1 MKTTKDYYFDRK
13 IILENLLIQDDQSRQ
28 QQQVVPKMLVV
39 IDQKVGD
46 YKILAAGVKSGAK
59 VLILDSHR
67 DGVEQITVAL
77 QEHIEI
83 SSIHIVSHGSPG
95 CLYLG
100 NSQLSLDTLNQY
112 APQLRS
118 WFSPALLLYGC
129 NVACK
134 DAGVEFIER
143 LNQLTGAK
151 IAASATPT
159 GNKAL
164 GGNWELEVTTDE
176 MAVSLAFAIALQE
189 SYSGVLASGDLD
201 SSFGNN
207 GIVITE
213 ITDIANDSDSDGSA
227 DSIAIQPDGK
237 IVVAGIVGSRFPFYR
252 NNDFALVRYNSDGSL
267 DNSFGSNGIV
277 TIDTAPI
284 DNSYYN
290 IIINSINSVVLQPD
304 GKIVL
309 AGQAEVA
316 GQIEAYQG
324 DNFALLRYNSDGSLD
339 SSFGSNGIV
348 TTNIANDDDIDSN
361 YYDNNY
367 SVDEI
372 DSAILQPDGKII
384 AVGSTSTSTYTYDT
398 NQDFALARYNSD
410 GTLDSSFGSNGIVT
424 TDIANDSDFISS
436 AILQSDG
443 KIVVVGSTE
452 NNDNRYFALA
462 RYNNDGSLDTSFGS
476 NGIIVTD
483 IEGSDDYAASVA
495 LQLDGKILVAGGTI
509 SDSEIDPNFDL
520 IGITGNEDSVLV
532 RYNSDGSLD
541 TSFGSNGIIVTD
553 LSGGTDFVKSI
564 VLQSDDRIVMAG
576 LIITNENNDFDDN
589 SVLVRYD
596 GEGNLDSS
604 FGSNG
609 IVVTDLLF
617 NFFNRGNGVAIHPDG
632 RIIAGGSSRSNGNF
646 SVAAYN
652 SSEPKIS
659 INTTDSTAV
668 EETPATDTGIYRISR
683 NTIDG
688 DLTIQLTIDS
698 NSTIELSDYILS
710 GGELSITDSSL
721 TVTLLDEEEFLEIT
735 LTPIDDT
742 LPENTETLQLNLAPA
757 PAYEIDADN
766 NSASITITANDE
778 ISYAVALNST
788 TPIVEGDTASQTVSF
803 TVTRSGGIGIA
814 SSIDYAITSSDPLG
828 NNDFNN
834 VQIDSVASGVSG
846 TISFAPGEEIKT
858 ITFEVLD
865 DQIAEIT
872 ENIIVTLS
880 NPNLTEAPV
889 NSSITAPTAL
899 VEITNDDNLGAGTI
913 TIGNVD
919 NTAPINAGGNIV
931 INSGDIRSSREIDG
945 VEITPDD
952 INTISNDSVFFLNKT
967 PEDYFVLI
975 GSPNQ
980 GSLQFTLTGRDTSF
994 VNEVGVFIAD
1004 DLQGRIDGIAPGD
1017 PSYLQAT
1024 LERGQV
1030 IFSSLAD
1037 NVFPELNS
1045 TRQLSFDTETRLGFY
1060 LVQDDTTDN
1069 VLADLAA
1076 GQTPA
1081 NVFLNFSNAN
1091 PDNFDYLEV
1100 SPLEENSFQLN
1111 WEDSF
1116 AEGEADFN
1124 DLVLTVEITDNSP
1137 PLGTQLQGGQQA
1149 ELIDLRDQSTGIVE
1163 AEFVINSDAAFDNSF
1178 GFYVVDNPSG
1188 SIGSLNPGDSGYAQ
1202 AAVSNRV
1209 DLVSGLPGKALL
1221 APFLI
1226 ADATPKEFLI
1236 TNPNN
1241 QSGQGPLAYFAYMEA
1256 NSDGFDH
1263 VRLLG
1268 DNLFG
1273 FEDLE
1278 GGGDADYND
1287 LVVAVNFL

>member
-207 GIVITE
+207 PTVTSDISFSSDEARIVALQT
-213 ITDIANDSDSDGSA
+213 
-227 DSIAIQPDGK
+227 DGK
-237 IVVAGIVGSRFPFYR
+237 IVVVEGRSNSIPG
-252 NNDFALVRYNSDGSL
+252 DLVLARYDSDASL
-267 DNSFGSNGIV
+267 DNSFGDKGIV
-277 TIDTAPI
+277 TIDI
-284 DNSYYN
+284 VGSLLEGV
-290 IIINSINSVVLQPD
+290 NSI
-304 GKIVL
+304 
-309 AGQAEVA
+309 
-316 GQIEAYQG
+316 
-324 DNFALLRYNSDGSLD
+324 
-339 SSFGSNGIV
+339 
-348 TTNIANDDDIDSN
+348 
-361 YYDNNY
+361 
-367 SVDEI
+367 
-372 DSAILQPDGKII
+372 
-384 AVGSTSTSTYTYDT
+384 
-398 NQDFALARYNSD
+398 
-410 GTLDSSFGSNGIVT
+410 
-424 TDIANDSDFISS
+424 
-436 AILQSDG
+436 
-443 KIVVVGSTE
+443 
-452 NNDNRYFALA
+452 
-462 RYNNDGSLDTSFGS
+462 
-476 NGIIVTD
+476 
-483 IEGSDDYAASVA
+483 A
-495 LQLDGKILVAGGTI
+495 LQLDGKIILVGQTNTDNSA
-509 SDSEIDPNFDL
+509 NFA
-520 IGITGNEDSVLV
+520 LV

-541 TSFGSNGIIVTD
+541 TSFGSNGVVTTNLEGDSDLASSVVLQPDGKIILVGKTNTDNSANFALVRYNSDGSLDTSFGSNGVVTTNLEGDSD
-553 LSGGTDFVKSI
+553 LASGATLQPDGKIILVGQTNTDNSANFALVRYNSDGSLDTSFGSNGVVTTNLEGDSDLASGVTLQPDGKIILVGQANTDNSANFALVRYNSDGSLDTSFGTNDIATTDTVSNPDNFGGTT
-564 VLQSDDRIVMAG
+564 LQSDGKILLAG
-576 LIITNENNDFDDN
+576 SSFNENNFN
-589 SVLVRYD
+589 FNLVRYNSD
-596 GEGNLDSS
+596 GSIDTS

-609 IVVTDLLF
+609 IVTVGGS
-617 NFFNRGNGVAIHPDG
+617 NQAYNVAFGADG
-632 RIIAGGSSRSNGNF
+632 RIIAVGDINDQL
-646 SVAAYN
+646 VVVAYN
-652 SSEPKIS
+652 SSEETFSIHVS
-659 INTTDSTAV
+659 DEASTESEGTLTINTINNIGDVTINGGSFNIDVGGVITPSSSVSITSNSNVTVDKINPINSGGGAGSLTI
-668 EETPATDTGIYRISR
+668 ETPS
-683 NTIDG
+683 
-688 DLTIQLTIDS
+688 LTITNGANVTVSDS
-698 NSTIELSDYILS
+698 NINVVSN
-710 GGELSITDSSL
+710 
-721 TVTLLDEEEFLEIT
+721 
-735 LTPIDDT
+735 IDDI
-742 LPENTETLQLNLAPA
+742 LQRN
-757 PAYEIDADN
+757 
-766 NSASITITANDE
+766 
-778 ISYAVALNST
+778 IST
-788 TPIVEGDTASQTVSF
+788 D
-803 TVTRSGGIGIA
+803 
-814 SSIDYAITSSDPLG
+814 
-828 NNDFNN
+828 
-834 VQIDSVASGVSG
+834 
-846 TISFAPGEEIKT
+846 
-858 ITFEVLD
+858 
-865 DQIAEIT
+865 
-872 ENIIVTLS
+872 
-880 NPNLTEAPV
+880 
-889 NSSITAPTAL
+889 
-899 VEITNDDNLGAGTI
+899 
-913 TIGNVD
+913 NVD
-919 NTAPINAGGNIV
+919 NTEPINAGGNIT
-931 INSGDIRSSREIDG
+931 INADSITSISAVDNTNPINAGGSIVVSGGSLTITNSSG
-945 VEITPDD
+945 SEITPDD

-1060 LVQDDTTDN
+1060 LVQNDTTDN

-1076 GQTPA
+1076 GRTST
-1081 NVFLNFSNAN
+1081 NVFLNFSDAN

-1116 AEGEADFN
+1116 AEGEVDFN

-1137 PLGTQLQGGQQA
+1137 SLGTQLQGGQQA
-1149 ELIDLRDQSTGIVE
+1149 ELIDLRDQITGIVE

-1209 DLVSGLPGKALL
+1209 DLASGLPGKALL

>member
-13 IILENLLIQDDQSRQ
+13 IILENLLIQDNQSQPQ
-28 QQQVVPKMLVV
+28 QQMVPKMLVV

-59 VLILDSHR
+59 VLIIDFHR

-129 NVACK
+129 NVACG
-134 DAGVEFIER
+134 DAGAEFIER

-207 GIVITE
+207 PTVTSDISFSSDEARIVALQT
-213 ITDIANDSDSDGSA
+213 
-227 DSIAIQPDGK
+227 DGK
-237 IVVAGIVGSRFPFYR
+237 IVVVEGSSNSIPGDLVLARYDSDASLDQSFGDKGIVTIDIVGSLLEGV
-252 NNDFALVRYNSDGSL
+252 NSIALQLDGKIILVGQTNTDNSANFALVRYNSDGSL

-277 TIDTAPI
+277 TNNLEGGSDLA
-284 DNSYYN
+284 S
-290 IIINSINSVVLQPD
+290 SVVLQPD
-304 GKIVL
+304 GKIILV
-309 AGQAEVA
+309 GQANTDNSA
-316 GQIEAYQG
+316 
-324 DNFALLRYNSDGSLD
+324 NFA
-339 SSFGSNGIV
+339 
-348 TTNIANDDDIDSN
+348 
-361 YYDNNY
+361 
-367 SVDEI
+367 
-372 DSAILQPDGKII
+372 
-384 AVGSTSTSTYTYDT
+384 
-398 NQDFALARYNSD
+398 
-410 GTLDSSFGSNGIVT
+410 
-424 TDIANDSDFISS
+424 
-436 AILQSDG
+436 
-443 KIVVVGSTE
+443 
-452 NNDNRYFALA
+452 
-462 RYNNDGSLDTSFGS
+462 
-476 NGIIVTD
+476 
-483 IEGSDDYAASVA
+483 
-495 LQLDGKILVAGGTI
+495 
-509 SDSEIDPNFDL
+509 
-520 IGITGNEDSVLV
+520 LV

-541 TSFGSNGIIVTD
+541 TSFGSNGVVTTNLEGDSDLASGVTLQPDGKIILVGQANTD
-553 LSGGTDFVKSI
+553 NSANFALVRYNSDGSLDSSFGTNDIATTDTVSNPDNFGGIT
-564 VLQSDDRIVMAG
+564 LQSDGKILLAG
-576 LIITNENNDFDDN
+576 SSFNENNFN
-589 SVLVRYD
+589 FNLVRYNSD
-596 GEGNLDSS
+596 GSIDTS

-609 IVVTDLLF
+609 IVTVGGSDQAYS
-617 NFFNRGNGVAIHPDG
+617 VAFGADG
-632 RIIAGGSSRSNGNF
+632 RIIAVGDINDQL
-646 SVAAYN
+646 VVVAYN
-652 SSEPKIS
+652 SSEETFSIHVS
-659 INTTDSTAV
+659 DEASTESEGTLTINTINNIGDVTINGGSFNIDVGGVITPSSSVSITSNSNVTVDKINPINSGGAAGSLTI
-668 EETPATDTGIYRISR
+668 ETPS
-683 NTIDG
+683 
-688 DLTIQLTIDS
+688 LTITNGANVTVSDS
-698 NSTIELSDYILS
+698 NINVVSN
-710 GGELSITDSSL
+710 
-721 TVTLLDEEEFLEIT
+721 
-735 LTPIDDT
+735 IDDI
-742 LPENTETLQLNLAPA
+742 LQRN
-757 PAYEIDADN
+757 
-766 NSASITITANDE
+766 
-778 ISYAVALNST
+778 IST
-788 TPIVEGDTASQTVSF
+788 D
-803 TVTRSGGIGIA
+803 
-814 SSIDYAITSSDPLG
+814 
-828 NNDFNN
+828 
-834 VQIDSVASGVSG
+834 
-846 TISFAPGEEIKT
+846 
-858 ITFEVLD
+858 
-865 DQIAEIT
+865 
-872 ENIIVTLS
+872 
-880 NPNLTEAPV
+880 
-889 NSSITAPTAL
+889 
-899 VEITNDDNLGAGTI
+899 
-913 TIGNVD
+913 NVD
-919 NTAPINAGGNIV
+919 NTEPINAGGNIT
-931 INSGDIRSSREIDG
+931 INADSITSISAVDNTNPINAGGSIVFSGGSLTITNSSG
-945 VEITPDD
+945 SEITPDD

-967 PEDYFVLI
+967 PEDIFLLI

-980 GSLQFTLTGRDTSF
+980 GQLQFTLTERDTSF
-994 VNEVGVFIAD
+994 VNEIGVFIVD
-1004 DLQGRIDGIAPGD
+1004 DLQGRINGIAPDD
-1017 PSYLQAT
+1017 PGYLQAA

-1076 GQTPA
+1076 GRTST
-1081 NVFLNFSNAN
+1081 NVFLNFSDAN
-1091 PDNFDYLEV
+1091 PDSLDYLEV

-1116 AEGEADFN
+1116 AEGEVDFN

-1149 ELIDLRDQSTGIVE
+1149 ELIDLRDQITGIVE

-1178 GFYVVDNPSG
+1178 GFYVVDNPNG

-1209 DLVSGLPGKALL
+1209 DLASGLPGKALL